1 MDNTETIVH
10 KKHHGHNVKRLREI
24 IGMKQEALAQGLGVN
39 QQRMSAIEQKEELDD
54 ELLERIS
61 ELLKVPKEA
70 IENFDEE
77 KAINII
83 NNSFDNC
90 NSPFAQAFAQNS
102 TLNINPIEK
111 WLEALKKN
119 EELYDKLLLAEKEKN
134 ALLQQLLEQTK
145 K

>member
-1 MDNTETIVH
+1 MENTQTTQQ
-10 KKHHGHNVKRLREI
+10 KKHHGRNVKRLREI
-24 IGMKQEALAQGLGVN
+24 IGMKQEVLAQGLGVN

-54 ELLERIS
+54 ELLQRVA

-77 KAINII
+77 KVIYNISCSFSDNAVNNNAINIQHI
-83 NNSFDNC
+83 
-90 NSPFAQAFAQNS
+90 NS
-102 TLNINPIEK
+102 TEK
-111 WLEALKKN
+111 WVEALKKN

-134 ALLQQLLEQTK
+134 ALLQQLLEQSK